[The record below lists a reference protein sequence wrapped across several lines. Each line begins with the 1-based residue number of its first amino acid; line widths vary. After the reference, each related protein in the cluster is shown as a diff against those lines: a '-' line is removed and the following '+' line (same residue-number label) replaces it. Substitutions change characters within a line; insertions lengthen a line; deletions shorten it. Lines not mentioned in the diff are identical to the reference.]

1 MTTQDQQHKL
11 AAPRGITVE
20 EAAAALHLSPETVR
34 RLCRSGELPAWKPF
48 KRSSKWIV
56 DEVALARIQGAKVA
70 EARRECVELQEV
82 LIQGH
87 LNL

>member
-1 MTTQDQQHKL
+1 MANCTGKL
-11 AAPRGITVE
+11 PAPRGITVE
-20 EAAAALHLSPETVR
+20 EAAAALHYSCETVR
-34 RLCRSGELPAWKPF
+34 RLCRTGELPAWKPF
-48 KRSSKWIV
+48 KSASKWLI
-56 DEVALARIQGAKVA
+56 DEVALARIQCARVQ